1 MGASSSCQIFES
13 FSSSLQWIM
22 ENKYGASGVSH
33 IIDDFLFV
41 EPPNS
46 DKCLLDLNCFSSLC
60 SRLGVSLKP
69 EKTILP
75 TTTIIIYGIEFDSIK
90 LECRLPVEKIVKTR
104 NALENTQNK
113 KKINLRSLQS
123 LIGLLN
129 FACNVVCPGRAL

>member
-1 MGASSSCQIFES
+1 
-13 FSSSLQWIM
+13 M